1 MPFNLKKIIMKKT
14 LLVLLLFTS
23 YITFSQEAQKEEQV
37 PHSEVKVNAFNLIVF
52 KSLDFSYEYLIDS
65 ESSVGI
71 SALINLQDKEDR
83 DFLDGP
89 YYNEKFAI
97 TPYYRRYFSSRYAWG
112 FFLEAFGS
120 YNVQDDTNEDYLYI
134 PEIDDYDYVL
144 SDETSNNI
152 AFGIAVG
159 GKFVTKQGFLF
170 EVFGGVG
177 RNIITSN
184 NDVASE
190 FVPRLGATLGW
201 RF

>member
-1 MPFNLKKIIMKKT
+1 MNKA

-23 YITFSQEAQKEEQV
+23 FVTFAQETEQEEKV
-37 PHSEVKVNAFNLIVF
+37 PHSEIKLNAFNLIVF

-65 ESSVGI
+65 ESSIGI
-71 SALINLQDKEDR
+71 SALINLQDKDDR
-83 DFLDGP
+83 DFLNSP

-120 YNVQDDTNEDYLYI
+120 YNVQDDNNEDYVYI
-134 PEIDDYDYVL
+134 AEIDTYDYVL
-144 SDETSNNI
+144 SDETSSNV

-159 GKFVTKQGFLF
+159 GKFVTNKGFLF
-170 EVFGGVG
+170 EIFGGVG

-190 FVPRLGATLGW
+190 FVPRLGASLGW

>member
-1 MPFNLKKIIMKKT
+1 MKKS
-14 LLVLLLFTS
+14 LLGVLLFTS
-23 YITFSQEAQKEEQV
+23 FVTFAQEAEQEDQV
-37 PHSEVKVNAFNLIVF
+37 FHSEVKVNAFNLIVF
-52 KSLDFSYEYLIDS
+52 KSVDFSYEYLIDS

-83 DFLDGP
+83 DFEDGP
-89 YYNEKFAI
+89 YYNERFAI

-120 YNVQDDTNEDYLYI
+120 YNVQDDTTEDYIYFA
-134 PEIDDYDYVL
+134 EIDDYDYVY
-144 SDETSNNI
+144 SDETSNNV

-159 GKFVTKQGFLF
+159 GKFVTKKGFLF

-184 NDVASE
+184 DAIGSE

>member
-1 MPFNLKKIIMKKT
+1 MNKA

-23 YITFSQEAQKEEQV
+23 FVTFGQDTENETKV
-37 PHSEVKVNAFNLIVF
+37 PHSEIKVNAFNLIVF
-52 KSLDFSYEYLIDS
+52 KSVDFSYEYLIDS
-65 ESSVGI
+65 ESSIGI
-71 SALINLQDKEDR
+71 SALINLQDKDDR
-83 DFLDGP
+83 DFLNSP

-120 YNVQDDTNEDYLYI
+120 YNVQDDNNEDYVYI
-134 PEIDDYDYVL
+134 AEIDTYDYVL
-144 SDETSNNI
+144 SDETSSNV

-159 GKFVTKQGFLF
+159 GKFVTKKGFLF
-170 EVFGGVG
+170 EIFGGVG

-190 FVPRLGATLGW
+190 FVPRLGASLGW

>member
-1 MPFNLKKIIMKKT
+1 MNKA
-14 LLVLLLFTS
+14 LLGLLLFTS
-23 YITFSQEAQKEEQV
+23 FLTFGQETEQEAKV
-37 PHSEVKVNAFNLIVF
+37 PHSEIKVNAFNLIVF

-65 ESSVGI
+65 ESSIGI
-71 SALINLQDKEDR
+71 SALINLQDKDDR
-83 DFLDGP
+83 DFLNSP

-120 YNVQDDTNEDYLYI
+120 YNVQDDNNEDYVYI
-134 PEIDDYDYVL
+134 AEIDTYDYVL
-144 SDETSNNI
+144 SDETSSNV

-159 GKFVTKQGFLF
+159 GKFVTNKGFLF
-170 EVFGGVG
+170 EIFGGVG

-190 FVPRLGATLGW
+190 FVPRLGASLGW

>member
-1 MPFNLKKIIMKKT
+1 MNKA
-14 LLVLLLFTS
+14 LLGLFLFTS
-23 YITFSQEAQKEEQV
+23 FATFAQENEEEERV

-52 KSLDFSYEYLIDS
+52 KCVDFSYEYLLDS
-65 ESSVGI
+65 ESSIGI
-71 SALINLQDKEDR
+71 STLINLQDKEDR

-120 YNVQDDTNEDYLYI
+120 YNVQDDTNENYI
-134 PEIDDYDYVL
+134 YIAEIDDYDYVL
-144 SDETSNNI
+144 SDETSSNV
-152 AFGIAVG
+152 AFGIAIG
-159 GKFVTKQGFLF
+159 GKFVTKKGFLF

-177 RNIITSN
+177 RNIIQSN
-184 NDVASE
+184 NDVGSE

>member
-1 MPFNLKKIIMKKT
+1 MKKA
-14 LLVLLLFTS
+14 LLVLLLLTS
-23 YITFSQEAQKEEQV
+23 FVSFSQSTSEEDKV
-37 PHSEVKVNAFNLIVF
+37 KHSEFKVNAFNLIVF
-52 KSLDFSYEYLIDS
+52 KSVDFSYEYLIDS

-71 SALINLQDKEDR
+71 SALINLQDREDR

-120 YNVQDDTNEDYLYI
+120 YNVQDDTEEDYVFNDLI
-134 PEIDDYDYVL
+134 NDYEYQF

-159 GKFVTKQGFLF
+159 GKFVTKKGFLF
-170 EVFGGVG
+170 EVFGGLG
-177 RNIITSN
+177 RNISTSN
-184 NDVASE
+184 DDIASE
-190 FVPRLGATLGW
+190 FVPRLGATIGW